1 MHRDLKPANLMLGGI
16 PHDSTDRDIAAEL
29 GVVKIAD
36 FGLSKSLAQNVDA
49 ARSRSNMDLSRKYE
63 DGMEGHQLERCAAPS
78 NAIVTP
84 AVKRHTLVYSLRW
97 QPGVCKPSCGTHASG
112 SPKTHVHAFTVLL

>member
-36 FGLSKSLAQNVDA
+36 FGLSKSLAQNINA
-49 ARSRSNMDLSRKYE
+49 AKSTSKLDLNRDVE
-63 DGMEGHQLERCAAPS
+63 DGMEGHQLERCAHPCL
-78 NAIVTP
+78 ILCRGIWIP
-84 AVKRHTLVYSLRW
+84 CCSLS
-97 QPGVCKPSCGTHASG
+97 Q
-112 SPKTHVHAFTVLL
+112 F